1 MKSFIEN
8 YDYPEFVPSGGWQE
22 VYQEAV
28 DRKIIEV
35 WAGGGVGRTV
45 YILPLRPREG
55 IVKP

>member
-1 MKSFIEN
+1 MKTFIEN

-35 WAGGGVGRTV
+35 WAGGGVGRTI
-45 YILPLRPREG
+45 YILPLWPREG
-55 IVKP
+55 IVK